1 MTNLV
6 FSINAV
12 LPLFIIM
19 VVGFVLKWR
28 GFIGDDFVESGTK
41 VCFYVA
47 IPCLLFLNIMQSN
60 ITEAFDARLTLLC
73 VGGML
78 IYVALLRLII
88 PHFIKN
94 VASSSAF
101 IQSCFRSN
109 YVLLGLPF
117 INNLVG
123 QPGLAKAGAVMA
135 LTIPLFNVLAV
146 VILTENQQQGGN
158 RLRMLLKHIATNPLI
173 ISTLLGIAAS
183 LLPLKL
189 PLLLERPLSTISDMA
204 MPLALFTLG
213 ASIHFGGEMTKMRL
227 ALSASLLKLVIAPL
241 AAILIACRLGFDAVQ
256 IAVTLAIFAAPPAVA
271 CFPMA
276 FQMGA
281 DHQLTSLTVV
291 LGTGLSALTMFAF
304 VYVLRVIG
312 MV

>member
-1 MTNLV
+1 M
-6 FSINAV
+6 V
-12 LPLFIIM
+12 L
-19 VVGFVLKWR
+19 GFLLKRR
-28 GFIGDDFVESGTK
+28 GFIDDVFTESGTK
-41 VCFYVA
+41 VLFYVA
-47 IPCLLFLNIMQSN
+47 LPCLLFLNIMQSN
-60 ITEAFDARLTLLC
+60 LTEAFDAPLTLLS

-78 IYVALLRLII
+78 VFVVLLRLIT

-101 IQSCFRSN
+101 IQACFRSN

-123 QPGLAKAGAVMA
+123 PPGLAKAGTIMA
-135 LTIPLFNVLAV
+135 FTIPLFNVLAV
-146 VILTENQQQGGN
+146 LILAENQQQGGS
-158 RLRMLLKHIATNPLI
+158 RMHMLFQRIITNPLI
-173 ISTLLGIAAS
+173 IATVLGIIGS
-183 LLPLKL
+183 FLPFNL
-189 PLLLERPLSTISDMA
+189 PVLLERPLSTISDMA

-213 ASIHFGGEMTKMRL
+213 ASLHIRGEVEKLRL
-227 ALSASLLKLVIAPL
+227 ALAASLIKLIIAPL
-241 AAILIACRLGFDAVQ
+241 AAVLIACRLGFDPIQ

-281 DHQLTSLTVV
+281 DHQLASMTIV

-304 VYVLRVIG
+304 VYALRLLGLV
-312 MV
+312 